1 MKARVALVIVA
12 LAGCSNHR
20 ETPPPQPT
28 PAPAPT
34 AVPPDAS
41 LLAVHMADHFIVVA
55 ELQRDIA
62 VGRLGD
68 AKQRARWLMEHE
80 PPAREGWP
88 MFVEDMQTA
97 AKLVVDAPD
106 LPTAGVLAARLGRTC
121 SRCHERQAAV
131 VTFAWEPAPP
141 DSPDLEAQMR
151 RHQWAA
157 ARLWEGLV
165 GPSTEMWDEGA
176 SALSTSQ
183 LDPMAAAKDVQR
195 GDVAALAGKV
205 RELALRAT
213 TTDDHD
219 DRATLYGEI
228 LSTCAQCHQLVRP
241 AR

>member
-1 MKARVALVIVA
+1 MIARVGIILA
-12 LAGCSNHR
+12 LASTGCSNRR
-20 ETPPPQPT
+20 EPAPPPAA
-28 PAPAPT
+28 APAP
-34 AVPPDAS
+34 VPPDAS
-41 LLAVHMADHFIVVA
+41 LLAVHMEDHFIVVA

-62 VGRLGD
+62 IGRLAD
-68 AKQRARWLMEHE
+68 AKQRARWLMAHE

-97 AKLVVDAPD
+97 AKQVIAAPD
-106 LPTAGVLAARLGRTC
+106 LPTASALAARLGRTC
-121 SRCHERQAAV
+121 SQCHERQAAI
-131 VTFAWEPAPP
+131 VTFAWEPPP
-141 DSPDLEAQMR
+141 ADSPDLAAQMR

-183 LDPMAAAKDVQR
+183 LDAAGAANDVPR
-195 GDVAALAGKV
+195 GDVTALATKI
-205 RELALRAT
+205 RELSLRAT

-219 DRATLYGEI
+219 ARATLYGEI
-228 LSTCAQCHQLVRP
+228 LSTCAGCHELVRP